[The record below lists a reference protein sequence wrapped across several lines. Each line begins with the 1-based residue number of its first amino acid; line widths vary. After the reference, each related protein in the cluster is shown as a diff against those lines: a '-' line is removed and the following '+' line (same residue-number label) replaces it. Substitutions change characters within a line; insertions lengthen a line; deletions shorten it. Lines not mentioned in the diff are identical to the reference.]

1 MLCLNIVR
9 IVDKRW
15 IGVPMTQNKMLE
27 LAEKIKTQARAIN
40 KYTSK
45 SDMTYTITTTML
57 LIAQMIEQV
66 DWDDV
71 LTEEINERI
80 RLHKEV

>member
-1 MLCLNIVR
+1 
-9 IVDKRW
+9 
-15 IGVPMTQNKMLE
+15 MTQNKMLE
-27 LAEKIKTQARAIN
+27 LAEKIKTQAKAIN
-40 KYTSK
+40 ECTTN
-45 SDMTYTITTTML
+45 SDMTYTITTTMI

-66 DWDDV
+66 DWEDV

>member
-1 MLCLNIVR
+1 
-9 IVDKRW
+9 
-15 IGVPMTQNKMLE
+15 MTQNKMLE